1 MGELY
6 EPFPKL
12 PKNIRQIGERDQVLK
27 LYLEDYVNTYLKRLH
42 PTGGSDLR
50 VGLLLGNVEMH
61 EDTPYVFVDGALEM
75 ENITE
80 EGEKVAFTE
89 DAWKKA
95 YQDVEQM
102 FPKRT
107 VQGWF
112 LCGSPGCNLSPL
124 NYWRQHGQYFTGKHQ
139 LMYLNSGLEGEEA
152 IYITSS
158 DGFYKLRGYSIFYER
173 NQMMQDYMI
182 LRRDTKRVE
191 TGVDDKV
198 IRDFKKRMDERKVE
212 AVHHKS
218 TVGVLTGLCGVLTV
232 TVLAGGVAMFNNY
245 QKMQQMESVIASVVP
260 GGSVLTG
267 GKQVEDMSGKGW
279 ADSDSPDYVIEE
291 ARGQVYPTT
300 APADESRAGSGASAG
315 ADAAQSA
322 GRESAGRESASEVIP
337 ETMPSGSGQAGDGSG
352 SQGGAGGQNV
362 NAAGAQ
368 GGSGSQGGADGQN
381 GAGAQSGSGSQGGA
395 STQGGASSQGTSG
408 SQDGSGASS
417 HNGASS
423 QGGTNSQSTSGGSGA
438 PSASAPQTP
447 TATTESPSA
456 TKSSE
461 SSQTSKN
468 NESSKSS
475 DKNSGAKDAASSQ
488 VDYKVYTVESGDT
501 LYGICFKLY
510 SNLGELDEIMRV
522 NALED
527 ENSIFAGQ
535 KLLVP

>member
-42 PTGGSDLR
+42 PAGGSDLR

-152 IYITSS
+152 IYITSP

-182 LRRDTKRVE
+182 LRRDAKRVE

-218 TVGVLTGLCGVLTV
+218 TVSVLSGLCGVLTV

-279 ADSDSPDYVIEE
+279 ADADSPDYVIEE
-291 ARGQVYPTT
+291 AKGHVYPTT
-300 APADESRAGSGASAG
+300 APADESGAGNGAPEAQGAAG
-315 ADAAQSA
+315 KGAAGTDAGAAQS
-322 GRESAGRESASEVIP
+322 SRESASEVIP
-337 ETMPSGSGQAGDGSG
+337 ETMPSGSGQAGSRTG
-352 SQGGAGGQNV
+352 SQGAPGGQSGAGSQGVPSGQSGAGSQGAPSGQSGAGSQSAPSGQGKTV
-362 NAAGAQ
+362 SQSAPGAQ
-368 GGSGSQGGADGQN
+368 GTSA
-381 GAGAQSGSGSQGGA
+381 AE
-395 STQGGASSQGTSG
+395 TQAPAKPAEP
-408 SQDGSGASS
+408 SQDGDTVKSG
-417 HNGASS
+417 
-423 QGGTNSQSTSGGSGA
+423 
-438 PSASAPQTP
+438 
-447 TATTESPSA
+447 
-456 TKSSE
+456 
-461 SSQTSKN
+461 
-468 NESSKSS
+468 
-475 DKNSGAKDAASSQ
+475 DKNSGAKDAASQ

-510 SNLGELDEIMRV
+510 SNLGQLDEIMRV

-527 ENSIFAGQ
+527 QNSIFAGQ

>member
-300 APADESRAGSGASAG
+300 APADESRAGSGTSAGSDAG
-315 ADAAQSA
+315 ADAAQ
-322 GRESAGRESASEVIP
+322 SAGRESASEVIP
-337 ETMPSGSGQAGDGSG
+337 ETMPSGSGQAGDGMQ

-368 GGSGSQGGADGQN
+368 
-381 GAGAQSGSGSQGGA
+381 SGSQGGA

-408 SQDGSGASS
+408 SQDGSGASNQ
-417 HNGASS
+417 NGASS
-423 QGGTNSQSTSGGSGA
+423 QGGANSQSTSGGSGA
-438 PSASAPQTP
+438 PNASGPQTP

-461 SSQTSKN
+461 SSQPTKN
-468 NESSKSS
+468 SESSKSG